1 MKELNYEIILMMR
14 YTVPAL
20 AILFAGYLTVVM
32 KRRIE
37 AVVLQR
43 EYRIVYRYEMLL
55 CGIVFLCLL
64 DLQTGFLH
72 QRGIVLS
79 VLAWVLRLLSVL
91 ILAVMAAVV
100 LGGRKDTIDQPKYIL
115 VLGLALE
122 NGKAPEDLLLRLQTA
137 LTCAEEYPETD
148 VIVCGGN
155 RDASGCT
162 EAEFMMNWL
171 KENGVPSARIIP
183 EDRSADTVGN
193 FRNAAR
199 LIDPHDPVIL
209 VTSSYHMKRAVKM
222 AARAGFTAV
231 GRRPA
236 PSVRVYYPANVMWE
250 TVLILAGFLP
260 GQG

>member
-1 MKELNYEIILMMR
+1 MKGLNYEIILMMR
-14 YTVPAL
+14 YMVPAL
-20 AILFAGYLTVVM
+20 VILFAGYLTIAM
-32 KRRIE
+32 KRRIA

-100 LGGRKDTIDQPKYIL
+100 LGGRKDTIDQPEHIL

-122 NGKAPEDLLLRLQTA
+122 NGQAPADLLQRLKTA
-137 LTCAEEYPETD
+137 LTCAEEYPEAD
-148 VIVCGGN
+148 LIVCGGN

-162 EAEFMMNWL
+162 EAGFMMNWL
-171 KENGVPSARIIP
+171 KEKGISSERIIP
-183 EDRSADTVGN
+183 EDKSADTIGN
-193 FRNAAR
+193 FRNAAS
-199 LIDPHDPVIL
+199 LIDSQDPVIL
-209 VTSSYHMKRAVKM
+209 VTGNYHMYRAARI
-222 AARAGFTAV
+222 AARAGFMTV
-231 GRRPA
+231 YRCPA
-236 PSVRVYYPANVMWE
+236 PSTWLYYPANVMWE

>member
-1 MKELNYEIILMMR
+1 MKGLNYEIILMMR
-14 YTVPAL
+14 YMVPAL

-64 DLQTGFLH
+64 DLETGFLH
-72 QRGIVLS
+72 QRGTVLS
-79 VLAWVLRLLSVL
+79 VLAWVLRLLTVL

-100 LGGRKDTIDQPKYIL
+100 FGGRKDIMDRPKHIL

-122 NGKAPEDLLLRLQTA
+122 NGQAPADLLLRLQTA
-137 LTCAEEYPETD
+137 LSCAEEYPD
-148 VIVCGGN
+148 ADLIVCGGN
-155 RDASGCT
+155 HDASGCT
-162 EAEFMMNWL
+162 EAGFMMNWL
-171 KENGVPSARIIP
+171 KEKGISSGRMILEDKSANTI
-183 EDRSADTVGN
+183 GN
-193 FRNAAR
+193 FRKAAK

-236 PSVRVYYPANVMWE
+236 SSVRVYYPANVMWE
-250 TVLILAGFLP
+250 TVLILASFLP